1 MRAEVRVSLTSL
13 GQAVHALARA
23 HRSRLTTLLAP
34 HGIHPGQDQLLFAIW
49 VEPGLRQAALAARL
63 GVEPATVTRMLQRLE
78 KSGLIERR
86 ADRHDGR
93 VLRVHPTPR
102 SRLIEPAVRRAW
114 DQLDEMMV
122 EALGGD
128 AGRLQRLARAASV
141 ALGGDTASI
150 TT

>member
-1 MRAEVRVSLTSL
+1 MSLT
-13 GQAVHALARA
+13 GVGHALHAAARA
-23 HRSRLTTLLAP
+23 HRARLTALLAP
-34 HGIHPGQDQLLFAIW
+34 HGIHPGQDLLLLAIW
-49 VEPGLRQAALAARL
+49 AEPGLRQAALATRL
-63 GVEPATVTRMLQRLE
+63 GVEPATVTRMAQRLE

-122 EALGGD
+122 GALGSD
-128 AGRLQRLARAASV
+128 ADRLKRLARTAMAALAAKATSNAV
-141 ALGGDTASI
+141 
-150 TT
+150 